1 VSRRPR
7 RERESRLELRQAR
20 LSRLSKGCRWLDL
33 THGDVWEVT
42 HVYAKA
48 AKFVCLRTGI
58 RMTAFE
64 SERLA
69 LAKGW
74 RPLRG
79 REFQRSFEITQGTA
93 PFELVRGRLPSA
105 KVLRELPPAG
115 SGIVPKPA
123 RPESVGAL
131 IRGSR

>member
-1 VSRRPR
+1 VSAAQRH
-7 RERESRLELRQAR
+7 ER
-20 LSRLSKGCRWLDL
+20 LSRLAKGCRWVDL
-33 THGDVWEVT
+33 TYADVWEVT
-42 HVYAKA
+42 RVYAKA
-48 AKFVCLRTGI
+48 VKFVCLRTGT
-58 RMTAFE
+58 RMVVME
-64 SERLA
+64 GNRLA

-93 PFELVRGRLPSA
+93 PFQLVRGRLPSA

-115 SGIVPKPA
+115 ARPTLRSVPESA

-131 IRGSR
+131 RRGSR